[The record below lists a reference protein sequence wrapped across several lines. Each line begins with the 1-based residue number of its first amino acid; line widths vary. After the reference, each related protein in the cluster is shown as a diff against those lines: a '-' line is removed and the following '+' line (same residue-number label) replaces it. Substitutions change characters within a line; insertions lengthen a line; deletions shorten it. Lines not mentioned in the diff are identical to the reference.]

1 MTSTINKMLLQ
12 FVNLS
17 MGSHFEFSFV
27 SVNVVLKEIKK
38 QNPHE
43 VPQSTDVLVKN

>member
-1 MTSTINKMLLQ
+1 MLLQ

-17 MGSHFEFSFV
+17 MRSHFEFFSFV
-27 SVNVVLKEIKK
+27 SVNEVLKDIKK